1 MLKTHAKTTVKKA
14 AARTSKSTASEE
26 SASTPKFSSVKKPS
40 LTGIKNFRPNR
51 TTYLVLALIGL
62 LLLAYYKKDW
72 FIAATV
78 NGSPVS
84 NFELLGRL
92 NQQYRTPTLNQ
103 MINEKII
110 LNEVKKNNITVINDE
125 VNQKIAELEKNV
137 GGPQALDSLLVQ
149 QGQTRDSLKEQV
161 KIQLSIEKL
170 YQKDATVSAE
180 EVEAFVKENEGQ
192 LQATDSAGQ
201 TKEATEILQQ
211 QKLSQVFN
219 QKFQQLKQNAKVQIF

>member
-110 LNEVKKNNITVINDE
+110 LNEVKKNNITVSNDE
-125 VNQKIAELEKNV
+125 VNQKIAELEKNM

-180 EVEAFVKENEGQ
+180 EVEVFVKENKDQ